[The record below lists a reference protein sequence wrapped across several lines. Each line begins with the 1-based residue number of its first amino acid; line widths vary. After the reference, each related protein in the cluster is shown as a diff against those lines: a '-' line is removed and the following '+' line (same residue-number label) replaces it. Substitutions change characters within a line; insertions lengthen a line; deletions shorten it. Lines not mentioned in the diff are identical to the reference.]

1 MEEKIRIAVDAMGGD
16 NAPEE
21 IIKGVIAAVNK
32 TKELSVILVGRQ
44 QAIASCLNG
53 QSYPQGAITVRNA
66 EEVIETADHPVEAIR
81 HKKDSSLVVA
91 LQMVR
96 KGEADACISAGN
108 SGAVLV
114 GGQGIVGRIRGVQRP
129 PFASVMPTQN
139 GAMMMLDCGANV
151 DVRPEHLAQWA
162 VLGSIYMKHV
172 EGVKDPRVGIVNIGA
187 EEEKGNALVK
197 ETFPLLKEMD
207 SEGRIRFTGSCE
219 ARDVPYG
226 SCDVAVCDGFTGNVI
241 IKMYEGTGTLLLS
254 EMKNAFYS
262 GIQSKLGALLVKNAL
277 KRALGKYDVS
287 QYGGA
292 PVLGLKS
299 LVVKMHGSA
308 KAKEVKRAIEQCVQF
323 YQEDIAAKSASYL
336 ENGNM
341 TDLGSVQS
349 SERKAWSGKCLA
361 IIAADRP
368 GSVTVV
374 AEADGLQPAEVTF
387 TASSGVSL
395 HR

>member
-1 MEEKIRIAVDAMGGD
+1 MKIVIDVMSGD

-44 QAIASCLNG
+44 QAIASCLSG

-219 ARDVPYG
+219 ARDIPVG
-226 SCDVAVCDGFTGNVI
+226 VCDVAVCDGFTGNVV
-241 IKMYEGTGTLLLS
+241 IKMYEGVAKVLLS
-254 EMKNAFYS
+254 EIKGAIYS
-262 GIQSKLGALLVKNAL
+262 TTKSKIGGLLIKDAL
-277 KRALGKYDVS
+277 KGTLNKFDVTR
-287 QYGGA
+287 YGGA
-292 PVLGLKS
+292 PLLGLKS

-308 KAKEVKRAIEQCVQF
+308 KAAEVENAIYQCIQF
-323 YQEDIAAKSASYL
+323 HREDITGKTAKYVEEQA
-336 ENGNM
+336 G
-341 TDLGSVQS
+341 
-349 SERKAWSGKCLA
+349 
-361 IIAADRP
+361 
-368 GSVTVV
+368 
-374 AEADGLQPAEVTF
+374 
-387 TASSGVSL
+387 
-395 HR
+395 